1 MSYTAK
7 VFDLTDYA
15 TLNRD
20 FATLDAMYETVTAAY
35 NMELYN
41 CTDKE
46 SMEIFERLREVQN
59 AIDEMRGRMFN
70 EMRQMERSA

>member
-35 NMELYN
+35 NMELCN
-41 CTDKE
+41 TTDKE
-46 SMEIFERLREVQN
+46 SMEIFERLHEVQN
-59 AIDEMRGRMFN
+59 AISKMRGRMFD
-70 EMRQMERSA
+70 EMRQMEGQA

>member
-20 FATLDAMYETVTAAY
+20 YATLDAMYETVTAAY
-35 NMELYN
+35 NMELFN
-41 CTDKE
+41 TTDKE
-46 SMEIFERLREVQN
+46 NMEIFERLREVQN
-59 AIDEMRGRMFN
+59 AISQMRERMFD
-70 EMRQMERSA
+70 EMRQMEGSA

>member
-7 VFDLTDYA
+7 VFDLSDYA
-15 TLNRD
+15 TLNKD
-20 FATLDAMYETVTAAY
+20 YATLDAMWETVTAAY

-41 CTDKE
+41 ATDKE

-59 AIDEMRGRMFN
+59 AISSMRGRMFD
-70 EMRQMERSA
+70 EMRKMEGSA